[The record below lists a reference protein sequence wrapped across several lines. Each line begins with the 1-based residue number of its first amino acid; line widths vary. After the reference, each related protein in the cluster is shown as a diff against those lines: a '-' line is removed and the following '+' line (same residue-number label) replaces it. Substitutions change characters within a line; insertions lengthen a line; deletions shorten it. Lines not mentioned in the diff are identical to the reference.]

1 MRKFTWKKQTQQA
14 AQGGE
19 QHRVAQVGLPG
30 KIVVFMARSRPE
42 RDMWVSAL
50 GQEINHHAS
59 TIGEAL
65 DVY

>member
-1 MRKFTWKKQTQQA
+1 MRKFTFRKQIAQA
-14 AQGGE
+14 ARGGE
-19 QHRVAQVGLPG
+19 KYHIANVGLPG

-50 GQEINHHAS
+50 GYEINHHAS
-59 TIGEAL
+59 TVGETL